1 MYPLTFKNH
10 CELSLTG
17 LSHKMDD
24 KQKPDKKDEK
34 KADRSGKNTEKR
46 LVQSQLKLDL
56 NSVPSSVKKS
66 TVSDKRPQ
74 KLPRTSSSD
83 TEPKSPGTGMSE
95 ELRRI
100 QESLAEIRK
109 SMVQKD
115 DIKNMV
121 TTILS
126 EMKGEIKNEII
137 AEMKDTLTKEITES
151 VKSAVKDD
159 FERKIDQKAKSF
171 VSETKE
177 IAEGVNM
184 DLNDI
189 REKFQEH
196 LKEIRSMQNAM
207 KRYKSLTESA
217 LTLANQNQQYSQ
229 KNNIKFLGWKETPH
243 ENLREDLC
251 TIMKETVNVTI
262 DRTDILAIHRVP
274 GAQGKSR
281 PVIAKFKDSE
291 TKVRVI
297 RNRSKEEVKKRFM
310 MFDHLTQMNSQ
321 LLRELNNDSRIQSA
335 WYFNGKIFGLDQKGV
350 RHKFDIMDK
359 DGIRLN

>member
-1 MYPLTFKNH
+1 
-10 CELSLTG
+10 
-17 LSHKMDD
+17 
-24 KQKPDKKDEK
+24 
-34 KADRSGKNTEKR
+34 
-46 LVQSQLKLDL
+46 
-56 NSVPSSVKKS
+56 
-66 TVSDKRPQ
+66 
-74 KLPRTSSSD
+74 
-83 TEPKSPGTGMSE
+83 MSE

-207 KRYKSLTESA
+207 KRYKS
-217 LTLANQNQQYSQ
+217 
-229 KNNIKFLGWKETPH
+229 
-243 ENLREDLC
+243 
-251 TIMKETVNVTI
+251 
-262 DRTDILAIHRVP
+262 
-274 GAQGKSR
+274 
-281 PVIAKFKDSE
+281 FK
-291 TKVRVI
+291 
-297 RNRSKEEVKKRFM
+297 
-310 MFDHLTQMNSQ
+310 
-321 LLRELNNDSRIQSA
+321 
-335 WYFNGKIFGLDQKGV
+335 
-350 RHKFDIMDK
+350 
-359 DGIRLN
+359 